1 MTFLGLVV
9 AAAAVAIGVGVVL
22 GNNGPAELTIYGQ
35 PVSGLT
41 TQWQLFLAGAAVAI
55 VFMAGMTIMTLGM
68 GRSIRQ
74 RRELREL
81 RDEHAESM
89 TTMEM
94 ERRHLQRELAQAR
107 RNGTT
112 GTYPSQGGTT
122 GSYHS
127 HDGPTDSFRSQG
139 YMPRSR

>member
-9 AAAAVAIGVGVVL
+9 AVAAVAVGVGVVL
-22 GNNGPAELTIYGQ
+22 GNNGPADLTVYGQ
-35 PVSGLT
+35 PVAGLT

-74 RRELREL
+74 RRELRDL
-81 RDEHAESM
+81 RDVHAESM

-94 ERRHLQRELAQAR
+94 EKRHLQRELARAR
-107 RNGTT
+107 
-112 GTYPSQGGTT
+112 QDGTT
-122 GSYHS
+122 GSFH
-127 HDGPTDSFRSQG
+127 SQG
-139 YMPRSR
+139 YMPRSN

>member
-1 MTFLGLVV
+1 MIFLGLVV
-9 AAAAVAIGVGVVL
+9 AVAAVAVGVGVVL
-22 GNNGPAELTIYGQ
+22 GNTGPAELTVYGQ

-74 RRELREL
+74 RRELRDL

-89 TTMEM
+89 TTLEM
-94 ERRHLQRELAQAR
+94 EKRHLQRELARVRQ
-107 RNGTT
+107 
-112 GTYPSQGGTT
+112 
-122 GSYHS
+122 
-127 HDGPTDSFRSQG
+127 DGPTGSFHTQG
-139 YMPRSR
+139 YMPRSN